1 MKKVEV
7 MKQVEVTQ
15 YIADDGTVFDTEEEC
30 VNYENTLN
38 FNVDELYNAA
48 ETIKKYCVSQKIC
61 KYCKFFNLGCIIGTT
76 PVDWDI

>member
-1 MKKVEV
+1 MKK
-7 MKQVEVTQ
+7 VEVTQ

-30 VNYENTLN
+30 VNYEKTLN

-48 ETIKKYCVSQKIC
+48 ETIKKYCVSNTTC
-61 KYCKFFNLGCIIGTT
+61 GHCKFFNGFCMIDTT